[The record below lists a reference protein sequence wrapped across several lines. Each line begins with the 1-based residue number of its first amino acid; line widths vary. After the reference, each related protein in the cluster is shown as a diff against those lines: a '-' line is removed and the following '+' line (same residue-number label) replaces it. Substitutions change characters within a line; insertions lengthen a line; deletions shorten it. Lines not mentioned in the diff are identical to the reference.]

1 MFLSIVNDNE
11 NDDHEVNALKF
22 KVEIYRDLPFSHR
35 DARNSQFSFLKSS
48 I

>member
-22 KVEIYRDLPFSHR
+22 KVEIYKFQTLLCLLF
-35 DARNSQFSFLKSS
+35 
-48 I
+48 